1 MRIMVTGGGTGG
13 HTSPAVAIIEEMHKR
28 DPRLEIQWVG
38 CRDSIE
44 ERVCEALAIP
54 FRSVQV
60 AAWPRSGVVRK
71 LWAGTKLSFSALRAL
86 LYLQKFRPQAVLGV
100 GGYVSVP
107 LTWVAQMRGVPTV
120 LHEQNKQLGMANRV
134 LAKRAQR
141 LLLSFPDTL
150 GDYDRAR
157 AQVVGNPVRAGFIT
171 PPTREEAC
179 GSLGLDPSI
188 PVLLVSGGS
197 QGAQTINEAI
207 KGMLK
212 HFDEGELQC
221 IWMTGAAE
229 VTSARE
235 AVQDLSMRVEVHA
248 FINDMATACAAA
260 SLIVC
265 RAGASSTAEIATL
278 GKPSILVPYP
288 FATDDHQMRNAE
300 SFEAAG
306 AAILLRDDACTAERL
321 EKEIRA
327 LLEDPDKL
335 KSLGDNALS
344 QVPPSAV
351 ETIVE
356 EIFSVV
362 FEPLNQ

>member
-13 HTSPAVAIIEEMHKR
+13 HTSPAVAIIEELHKR
-28 DPRLEIQWVG
+28 DSRLEIQWVG
-38 CRDSIE
+38 CRNSIE

-54 FRSVQV
+54 FRTVPV

-71 LWAGTKLSFSALRAL
+71 LWAGLKLSFSCLRAV
-86 LYLQKFRPQAVLGV
+86 LYIQKFRPQTVLGV

-107 LTWVAQMRGVPTV
+107 LTWIAQMRGIPTV

-141 LLLSFPDTL
+141 LLLGFPDTL
-150 GDYDRAR
+150 GDYDRTR
-157 AQVVGNPVRAGFIT
+157 ALVVGNPVRAGFIT

-179 GSLGLDPSI
+179 ATLGLDPSI

-197 QGAQTINEAI
+197 QGAQTINEAM
-207 KGMLK
+207 KELVK
-212 HFDEGELQC
+212 HFGEDELQC
-221 IWMTGAAE
+221 IWMTGTAE
-229 VTSARE
+229 VASARE
-235 AVQDLSMRVEVHA
+235 AVKDLAMRVEVHA

-306 AAILLRDDACTAERL
+306 AAILLRDEDCTGERL
-321 EKEIRA
+321 EKEVRA
-327 LLEDPDKL
+327 LLDDPGKL
-335 KSLGDNALS
+335 KSMGDKALG

-362 FEPLNQ
+362 FEPIER